1 MRERSA
7 MMAYAI
13 REDHGLLGAI
23 ALLQRKIDDDDEE
36 RKVDDDVDTDAGR
49 EHRQEREPIEQ
60 QLAQPAQHHQRHR
73 VVVVTE

>member
-1 MRERSA
+1 VRERSA

-13 REDHGLLGAI
+13 RED
-23 ALLQRKIDDDDEE
+23 QRKIDDDDEE